1 MVELKP
7 CPACGS
13 KIATPVL
20 EYDVK
25 FPQLGY
31 VRCREI
37 TCGLKTG
44 LFADGGR
51 HAVEIWNSIPR
62 TDDARGVGKWITK
75 ENGKVWWYECSC
87 CGTRPL
93 KSRWADE
100 ETLSCYCP
108 SCGARMEVNE

>member
-1 MVELKP
+1 MPRYIDADAMIRKICGMKCGCERYECGYDEAG
-7 CPACGS
+7 CP
-13 KIATPVL
+13 KVRDL
-20 EYDVK
+20 ETAPTVSPDEV
-25 FPQLGY
+25 
-31 VRCREI
+31 
-37 TCGLKTG
+37 
-44 LFADGGR
+44 
-51 HAVEIWNSIPR
+51 
-62 TDDARGVGKWITK
+62 RGVGKWITK